1 MEQEHLLEQLKCYA
15 SSDAYPFHMPGH
27 KRQWADL
34 VSDIT
39 EIDGFDDLHHARG
52 ILKECMERAADLY
65 HADQTFYLVNGSTC
79 GILAAI
85 FATVKKGG
93 KMLMMRGS
101 HKSAY
106 HAVALREIVPVYLE
120 SGILPGLGLD
130 LGICPAQIIKA
141 CEQEAGIEAVF
152 LTCPTYEGVSVNLR
166 EIAEYLHQKEI
177 PLIVDAAHGAHFGM
191 ADYLPENAI
200 AQGADLVIH
209 SIHKTLPAPTQ
220 TALLHCCGS
229 RISPMRVE
237 HFLDYFETSSPSY
250 LLMGA
255 MDRCISYLKK
265 EGKAPWERFYQM
277 RRQLS
282 DSLRNL
288 KSIGILDAFA
298 TDNPWKLP
306 ASRLPELGKMVIYLK
321 KNNHGGK
328 WLYDRLRLDYHLQPE
343 LSLPG
348 YVLLF
353 FTIADRK
360 EGYDRLRDA
369 LHDMDEKLQ
378 KDSLMSG
385 FQNEGDKISSFN
397 ALEGCEAPSQFVH
410 QEKVNKV
417 PCLTIGEAE
426 EAEKRWTRLEEAE
439 GRICGDYI
447 QVYPPGQPFL
457 VPGEVITR
465 ECIRQMKD
473 MLADGY
479 EIRGIEDNRICVL
492 KGRN

>member
-15 SSDAYPFHMPGH
+15 ASDTYPFHMPGH

-34 VSDIT
+34 ALDIT

-52 ILKECMERAADLY
+52 ILKESMERAAELY
-65 HADQTFYLVNGSTC
+65 HADRTFYLVNGSTC

-120 SGILPGLGLD
+120 SDMISGLGLD
-130 LGICPAQIIKA
+130 LGICPAQIIQA
-141 CEQEAGIEAVF
+141 CEQEEGIEAVF
-152 LTCPTYEGVSVNLR
+152 LTCPTYEGISINLR

-191 ADYLPENAI
+191 ADYLPENAVT
-200 AQGADLVIH
+200 QGADLVIH

-220 TALLHCCGS
+220 TALLHCNGNRVS
-229 RISPMRVE
+229 SMRVE

-277 RRQLS
+277 RKQLS
-282 DSLRNL
+282 DSLQDL
-288 KSIGILDAFA
+288 KCIGILDAFA
-298 TDNPWKLP
+298 IENPWKLP
-306 ASRLPELGKMVIYLK
+306 ALRLPEMGKMVIYLK
-321 KNNHGGK
+321 RNNHGGR

-353 FTIADRK
+353 FTIADKK

-369 LHDMDEKLQ
+369 LYAIDARLQ
-378 KDSLMSG
+378 SDSLI
-385 FQNEGDKISSFN
+385 FEVQNESPVPEVQSDSPVPSSAQLF
-397 ALEGCEAPSQFVH
+397 H
-410 QEKVNKV
+410 QEKVCRV
-417 PCLTIGEAE
+417 VRLSIAEAE
-426 EAEKRWTRLEEAE
+426 EAEKQWIYLEEAE
-439 GRICGDYI
+439 GRICGDYV

-457 VPGEVITR
+457 VPGEEITR
-465 ECIRQMKD
+465 ECIRQIKE
-473 MLADGY
+473 MLEDGY
-479 EIRGIEDNRICVL
+479 EIRGVRDNMVCVQ
-492 KGRN
+492 KEKD